1 MRFSRLELSAF
12 GPFAGRIA
20 LDLDRLASQGLFLLH
35 GPTGAG
41 KTTLLDAISFALY
54 GRVPGERQA
63 AAQLRSHLAAPEAQ
77 TYVELEFAAGE
88 RSFIVRRGPAYE
100 RPKKS
105 GRGTTV
111 NRAFVQLKETT
122 PGIHDEGTRN
132 MQEAGEI
139 IGQAA
144 GLSAEQFQRIIMLP
158 QGDFARFLR
167 APAQD
172 REPILQRLFGTE
184 RFQRAQELLAERGK
198 EARRETEA
206 HRQAWSDLLT
216 RAAEHAS
223 TAIDLPAAALE
234 RLDRQEVL
242 AHLHLLEQDT
252 REFAVTAGLAAEGAV
267 ALERAAAGSVQE
279 LQARMEALHRLAE
292 LHAEEQ
298 ELAGLESGAA
308 EADALLKAH
317 HEARG
322 VLPLLRHAEE
332 LAAARDRAAREYHEA
347 RQRAGRLGLDDAVC
361 TDPPA
366 REKALTAWQTVT
378 EASRGVDEAAAQ
390 ARERNRALDEA
401 RAELEAARQAAAAI
415 RADDAAAQELTC
427 ESAVREA
434 QERLADAQAAAGRA
448 ERHAELSAAGS
459 LAAQRARAA
468 EEQYDRAADL
478 VAALRGRRIAG
489 MAAELA
495 RDLEPGCPCPVCGS
509 SAHPAPAEPAE
520 DAVGATEE
528 EEAAA
533 LAAQAAA
540 HRDECRARSLE
551 LAAELAALER
561 EGEVRSADDALDE
574 LTAAQQ
580 RAETAMQA
588 LADAQ
593 ARSEAAGR
601 AQERARTAE
610 IGYAAAEA
618 RADQCQQALQ
628 ARHSEL
634 RAALAAAGQATDRP
648 APGESSGTLQAQAA
662 EHIAVLKELGTAQVR
677 LDEAERSAAAAA
689 EDAAEARRAAGLAD
703 DDAVREAVLEAEH
716 VTTLSAQLARRDALR
731 ESVAR
736 QRAAAWV
743 EPAEAER
750 HSIQELEHLLQAA
763 RQEFARASEHAEQAR
778 FAFRTA
784 QARVDRLV
792 RVREGFGAGAAAE
805 DARLAELAGRSEL
818 GQIVTGTGAN
828 ARRMTLTSFA
838 LLAQFERTIAA
849 ASERLAVMSRGRYR
863 LAHEEERAR
872 GDTRSGLGLAVL
884 DAYSGTR
891 RDPRT
896 LSGGETFQAS
906 LALALGLAD
915 TVTAEQG
922 GRQLE
927 TLFIDEGFGT
937 LDPEA
942 LEEVLRILD
951 DLRDG
956 GRTVGVISHVPE
968 LRQVIPVALRVVPS
982 PAGSRVEFTGADL
995 GAPAGTEGAS

>member
-12 GPFAGRIA
+12 GPFAGRIG

-63 AAQLRSHLAAPEAQ
+63 AAQLRSHLAAPSAQ
-77 TYVELEFAAGE
+77 TYVELEFTVGE
-88 RSFIVRRGPAYE
+88 RSFTVRRGPAYE

-111 NRAFVQLKETT
+111 NRAFVQLRETT

-132 MQEAGEI
+132 MQEAAEI
-139 IGQAA
+139 IAQAA
-144 GLSAEQFQRIIMLP
+144 GLSAEQFHRIIMLP

-206 HRQAWSDLLT
+206 HRHAWSELLT
-216 RAAEHAS
+216 RAAEHAR
-223 TAIDLPAAALE
+223 TPVDVPAAALE
-234 RLDRQEVL
+234 RLDRQEIL
-242 AHLHLLEQDT
+242 AHLRLLEQDA
-252 REFAVTAGLAAEGAV
+252 REFALTGRVAADGAEAREGS
-267 ALERAAAGSVQE
+267 AAASVQGLE
-279 LQARMEALHRLAE
+279 ARLEALHRLEE
-292 LHAEEQ
+292 LRSEEQ
-298 ELAGLESGAA
+298 ELTGLEPGAA
-308 EADALLKAH
+308 EAEALLQAH
-317 HEARG
+317 HEARA
-322 VLPLLRHAEE
+322 VAPLVRRAQE
-332 LAAARDRAAREYHEA
+332 LAAARESAERECAEV
-347 RQRAGRLGLDDAVC
+347 RQRAAQLKLDDAVLFE
-361 TDPPA
+361 PAA
-366 REKALTAWQTVT
+366 REEALAAWQAV
-378 EASRGVDEAAAQ
+378 ADAARRANEAAAQ
-390 ARERNRALDEA
+390 AQEQNRALDNAQAELDAAREA
-401 RAELEAARQAAAAI
+401 AMAVRAEEAAADEAERESAVRTAQEQLGVAQAAAA
-415 RADDAAAQELTC
+415 RA
-427 ESAVREA
+427 V
-434 QERLADAQAAAGRA
+434 
-448 ERHAELSAAGS
+448 RHAELTAAMS

-468 EEQYDRAADL
+468 EEQYAQAADL
-478 VAALRGRRIAG
+478 LASLRSRRIAG

-509 SAHPAPAEPAE
+509 TAHPAPAEPAE
-520 DAVGATEE
+520 DAVGAAQE
-528 EEAAA
+528 EEAAE

-540 HRDECRARSLE
+540 HRDDCRARSLE
-551 LAAELAALER
+551 RTAELAALER
-561 EGEVRSADDALDE
+561 EGAVPTAEEAQHSLA
-574 LTAAQQ
+574 AAQQ
-580 RAETAMQA
+580 SAEAAEQA
-588 LADAQ
+588 LKD
-593 ARSEAAGR
+593 ARSRRKAAGR
-601 AQERARTAE
+601 ALDRARAAE
-610 IGYAAAEA
+610 LAYAAAEA
-618 RADQCQQALQ
+618 RADQCREVLQ
-628 ARHSEL
+628 ARHSDL
-634 RAALAAAGQATDRP
+634 RAALTAAGHRTEHP
-648 APGESSGTLQAQAA
+648 VPGTLRAQAA
-662 EHIAVLKELGTAQVR
+662 ERITVLKELGTAQDR
-677 LDEAERSAAAAA
+677 LAEAERSAAAAA
-689 EDAAEARRAAGLAD
+689 DDAAEARHSTGMAD
-703 DDAVREAVLEAEH
+703 DAAVWEALLEPER
-716 VTTLSAQLARRDALR
+716 VTTLSARLARRDALR

-736 QRAAAWV
+736 QRAASWV
-743 EPAEAER
+743 ESAESER
-750 HSIQELEHLLQAA
+750 HSVQELERLLQGA
-763 RQEFARASEHAEQAR
+763 RQALVRASEHTEQAR
-778 FAFRTA
+778 FALRAA
-784 QARVDRLV
+784 QDRVDRLA
-792 RVREGFGAGAAAE
+792 RVREGFQAGAAAE

-838 LLAQFERTIAA
+838 LLAQFERTVSA

-915 TVTAEQG
+915 TVTAERG

-951 DLRDG
+951 ELRDG

-968 LRQVIPVALRVVPS
+968 LRQVIPVALRVMPS
-982 PAGSRVEFTGADL
+982 PAGSRVEFAGVDL
-995 GAPAGTEGAS
+995 GTPAGAEGAS